1 MTAIKIEA
9 FQELLM
15 FLHEII
21 DGNATLLMILRMRIE
36 VAEVVDVKVERIL
49 ISETTLNMT
58 LASYI
63 SGMSIT

>member
-1 MTAIKIEA
+1 
-9 FQELLM
+9 M